1 MQLKRQH
8 TCCQNADPHR
18 WPTQSYCGVTLLK
31 KAENTPTNVDSKR
44 VAASRLDAMVHLV
57 ATRVVRGSVKPML
70 HDRRDLFKHMQH
82 I

>member
-1 MQLKRQH
+1 
-8 TCCQNADPHR
+8 
-18 WPTQSYCGVTLLK
+18 
-31 KAENTPTNVDSKR
+31 NTPTNVDSKR

-70 HDRRDLFKHMQH
+70 RDRRDLFKYMQH